1 MFVYCFNNVFPMS
14 VQCLVNFCTMFVNR
28 SICPMQQ
35 KGTPPAE
42 KAVQVHER
50 SGIVVI
56 YSIQEKENVDKDV
69 EGCGSN
75 SFVSSISWD
84 LLNCSCNN
92 PK

>member
-1 MFVYCFNNVFPMS
+1 MS
-14 VQCLVNFCTMFVNR
+14 VTNMRYV
-28 SICPMQQ
+28 CPMQQ

-69 EGCGSN
+69 KGCG
-75 SFVSSISWD
+75 
-84 LLNCSCNN
+84 
-92 PK
+92 